1 MALDIIILKIIMA
14 CQVSVSVG
22 ELLDKYSILDIKL
35 DMIQDDK
42 KRIEIVK
49 ELAALETQAK
59 EYIDNYVSSEYMML
73 KYINKMIWILN
84 EKASNQLSFDGMLI
98 MQWNNA
104 RFRVKNEI
112 NILCNSD
119 FKEVKSYNNN
129 VTKLN
134 FAYVPT
140 LKDAMVAII
149 WNLMFYDSLDIILP
163 DNLTP
168 YITNIIEYTS
178 DRRIKISDKITKEYK
193 LYNISLIPSEFRD
206 IFINHDFN

>member
-1 MALDIIILKIIMA
+1 
-14 CQVSVSVG
+14 VSVSVG

-35 DMIQDDK
+35 EMIQDEK

-59 EYIDNYVSSEYMML
+59 EYIDTYVSSEYMML
-73 KYINKMIWILN
+73 KYVNKMIWILN
-84 EKASNQLSFDGMLI
+84 EKACNQLSFDGMLI

-112 NILCNSD
+112 NILCNSVL
-119 FKEVKSYNNN
+119 KEVKSYNNS
-129 VTKLN
+129 VIKLS

-149 WNLMFYDSLDIILP
+149 WNLMFYDSLDIVLP

-168 YITNIIEYTS
+168 YIKNILEYTS
-178 DRRIKISDKITKEYK
+178 DRRIKISDKVTEEYK
-193 LYNISLIPSEFRD
+193 LYNISLIPTEFRN

>member
-1 MALDIIILKIIMA
+1 MA

-35 DMIQDDK
+35 EMIQDEK

-59 EYIDNYVSSEYMML
+59 EYIDTYVSSEYMML

-84 EKASNQLSFDGMLI
+84 ENACNQLSFDGMLI

-112 NILCNSD
+112 NILCNSVL
-119 FKEVKSYNNN
+119 KEVKSYNNS
-129 VTKLN
+129 VIKLN

-140 LKDAMVAII
+140 LKDAMVSII
-149 WNLMFYDSLDIILP
+149 WNLMFYDSLDIVLP
-163 DNLTP
+163 NNLTP
-168 YITNIIEYTS
+168 SIKNILEYTS
-178 DRRIKISDKITKEYK
+178 DRRIKISDKVTEEYK
-193 LYNISLIPSEFRD
+193 IYNISLIPTEFRN